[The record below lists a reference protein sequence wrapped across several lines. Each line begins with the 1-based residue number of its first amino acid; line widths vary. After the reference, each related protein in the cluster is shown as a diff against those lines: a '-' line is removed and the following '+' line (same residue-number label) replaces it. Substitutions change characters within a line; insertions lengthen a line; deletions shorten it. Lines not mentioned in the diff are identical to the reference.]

1 MKTLYLCIFLL
12 LSSLAQAQL
21 SDTTK
26 VVTPALVEEH
36 SVRKAT
42 LLSTF
47 VPGAGQIY
55 NKKYWKAPIVYAGL
69 GTAIYFIDDN
79 TKNYRKWRDNL
90 IAEEDGDPNTVNTT
104 GLSSSVLRENM
115 DLRRRWLDLSY
126 IALAG
131 VYVLNIID
139 AHVDAHLFHFDVSE
153 DLTLIIHPSV
163 IPSYSVNAGIG
174 LTMNF

>member
-1 MKTLYLCIFLL
+1 M
-12 LSSLAQAQL
+12 LSCLAQAQL
-21 SDTTK
+21 TDTTE
-26 VVTPALVEEH
+26 VVTPEPVEEH

-90 IAEEDGDPNTVNTT
+90 IAEEDGVELTERHWDLINYLRDEFFNNRENQPNTRTIVKAMKNAW
-104 GLSSSVLRENM
+104 GDN
-115 DLRRRWLDLSY
+115 
-126 IALAG
+126 
-131 VYVLNIID
+131 
-139 AHVDAHLFHFDVSE
+139 
-153 DLTLIIHPSV
+153 
-163 IPSYSVNAGIG
+163 SVNSGSLYDLFPNDPSKQGGRIAGLPESRRKG
-174 LTMNF
+174 GY